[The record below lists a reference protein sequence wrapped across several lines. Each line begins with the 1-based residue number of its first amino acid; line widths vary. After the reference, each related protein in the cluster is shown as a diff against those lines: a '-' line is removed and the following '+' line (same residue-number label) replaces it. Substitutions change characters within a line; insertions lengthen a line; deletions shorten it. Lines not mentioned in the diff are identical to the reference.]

1 MLRGK
6 ENENHKM
13 LNKTTTDS
21 EKVGKHRNKEQGQ
34 QIENNQEY
42 GR

>member
-13 LNKTTTDS
+13 LNKTTTES
-21 EKVGKHRNKEQGQ
+21 GKEPGQGWSQGKIHPKGIHKV
-34 QIENNQEY
+34 
-42 GR
+42 